1 MKRKPSVPVL
11 ALCLALL
18 ILLTA
23 GTAVHARMGFHR
35 APADAGFF
43 SGGDDY
49 DYDPGDWSSSGD
61 SWSSDDSWSS
71 GDSWSSSSSS
81 SSGSGSPIFSVIVLI
96 IIVILVI
103 RSKRGGKKG
112 SKTGSGGVYR
122 PTGTTRTISPQQS
135 AAVANQI
142 RVHDPFFTEA
152 EMREKVAN
160 LYVNMQSCWERQDW
174 EPMRAHLTD
183 DLFSQ
188 MGRQLNELVT
198 RGQINK
204 MERIAVMDVSL
215 MSFHQDEQFDNLT
228 LRLQTRLVDY
238 TIDRRTGKVVSGD
251 PKREKFMTYDW
262 TMIRTLGTQTA
273 ALGLEQK
280 DKAISFNCPH
290 CGAPIDLTQSARCA
304 YCDSIVKATEFDWVL
319 SKIRGVAQR
328 TV

>member
-1 MKRKPSVPVL
+1 
-11 ALCLALL
+11 
-18 ILLTA
+18 
-23 GTAVHARMGFHR
+23 
-35 APADAGFF
+35 
-43 SGGDDY
+43 
-49 DYDPGDWSSSGD
+49 
-61 SWSSDDSWSS
+61 
-71 GDSWSSSSSS
+71 
-81 SSGSGSPIFSVIVLI
+81 
-96 IIVILVI
+96 VILVL
-103 RSKRGGKKG
+103 RSKRKKG
-112 SKTGSGGVYR
+112 GGTSGSGVYR
-122 PTGTTRTISPQQS
+122 PTGTTRTIPPQQS
-135 AAVANQI
+135 AAVADQV

-152 EMREKVAN
+152 EIREKVAN
-160 LYVNMQSCWERQDW
+160 LYVDMQRCWERQDW

-262 TMIRTLGTQTA
+262 TMIRTLGTKTT
-273 ALGLEQK
+273 ALGLDRK
-280 DKAISFNCPH
+280 DKATSFNCPH

-304 YCDSIVKATEFDWVL
+304 YCGSIVKAAEFDWVL
-319 SKIRGVAQR
+319 SKIRGVSQR

>member
-1 MKRKPSVPVL
+1 MKRKSSLSIL

-18 ILLTA
+18 LFLLTA
-23 GTAVHARMGFHR
+23 GTAVHARMGFR
-35 APADAGFF
+35 RTPADAGFF

-49 DYDPGDWSSSGD
+49 NYDPGDWSSD
-61 SWSSDDSWSS
+61 NDSWSS

-81 SSGSGSPIFSVIVLI
+81 SGGSGSPIFSAI
-96 IIVILVI
+96 ILVVIVILVLW
-103 RSKRGGKKG
+103 SKRKKG
-112 SKTGSGGVYR
+112 GGTSGSGVYR
-122 PTGTTRTISPQQS
+122 PPSGVRTVTPQQS
-135 AAVANQI
+135 AAVADQI
-142 RVHDPFFTEA
+142 RVHDPYFTEA
-152 EMREKVAN
+152 QMREKVAN
-160 LYVNMQSCWERQDW
+160 LYTDMQSCWERQDW

-188 MGRQLNELVT
+188 MGRQLNELVQ

-204 MERIAVMDVSL
+204 MERIAVMDVAL
-215 MSFHQDEQFDNLT
+215 MNFYQDEQFDNLT

-262 TMIRTLGTQTA
+262 TMVRTLGTQTT

-304 YCDSIVKATEFDWVL
+304 YCGSIVKAAEFDWVL
-319 SKIRGVAQR
+319 SKIRGVAQS